1 MTTHTITKKVFAPKC
16 YFSMDALHAGLGL
29 ETLMLMHKGSPEH
42 DVEVGTAVIQITL
55 HDRPIYGNKEE
66 LIAERKRL
74 MAEASDQL
82 NAINKLIEEAS

>member
-55 HDRPIYGNKEE
+55 HDRPIYGRKDD
-66 LIAERKRL
+66 LIAQRAKLLAERQAQLDALDKQIK
-74 MAEASDQL
+74 EAS
-82 NAINKLIEEAS
+82 